1 MMCQVCGAAGVKE
14 NIQPEVPW
22 DLYIVIAVMAIAA
35 IGDCFAA
42 LREPASRA
50 PTSFEDTS

>member
-1 MMCQVCGAAGVKE
+1 MCQVCGAAGVKE